1 VTIDAVVSRIL
12 DWWRPRGWLD
22 GFGLVGQIVGLAVF
36 LAELILWP
44 PGSADLDAIV
54 GRVFTLTV
62 IVCAYLVRRVARKQ
76 PLLS

>member
-1 VTIDAVVSRIL
+1 MVSRIL